1 MKSIFTRINRS
12 LSTMFSQPARRRT
25 KMYHSQGEALE
36 TRELLSVSKLWMS
49 GSMLVVKT
57 DNASTHVK
65 VRQVG
70 SSVQVEDV
78 GSSKKWNYSNTQV
91 KSVEFQGGNGNDR
104 FVNYYR
110 TLPVRAFGN
119 AGNDYL
125 EGYDGA
131 DYLNGGSGN
140 DTLKGFGGNDRLSG
154 GSDNDTIDGGSGND
168 IAWGGTGNDVLLGG
182 SGDDQLIGEDGND
195 HLNGGSGA
203 DKMWGGAGDD
213 ILIAIDNGVLDY
225 IQSDSGRD
233 AIWVDRTGSSTDRM
247 YGNSSSDTVQQ
258 VGSFANG
265 ADRTLNGDTITPPK
279 VLKSGQTHTAFRD
292 RPLFST
298 SGPTVKDIDQ
308 GGLGDC
314 YFLAGLGAIAIDSPT
329 ALKHN
334 IVDFNDGTY
343 GVRYGNS
350 FYRVDNRLAVDS
362 GSSTPAYAG
371 LGAQGSMWVAVAEK
385 AWAHYRTG
393 QNSYASIES
402 GWSVEV
408 NRAFRTSSAVDRK
421 ISSFSNAK
429 SFGNY
434 VGTLWNG
441 SQAVTIGF
449 EGDSKKETSGKLILG
464 HQYTV
469 TGVQRDSA
477 GNVTLITLYNP
488 WGTDG
493 AAAEGNKTDGFVTV
507 TPADLFKLAGR
518 VNAGRV

>member
-12 LSTMFSQPARRRT
+12 LSTMFSQPARRRV
-25 KMYHSQGEALE
+25 KMYHGQGEALE

-57 DNASTHVK
+57 DNASTHVN

-70 SSVQVEDV
+70 SNVRIEDV
-78 GSSKKWNYSNTQV
+78 TSNRSWNYSSAQV
-91 KSVEFQGGNGNDR
+91 KSVEFQGGNGDDR

-131 DYLNGGSGN
+131 DYLDGGSG
-140 DTLKGFGGNDRLSG
+140 DDILKGYGGNDHLR
-154 GSDNDTIDGGSGND
+154 GGSGND
-168 IAWGGTGNDVLLGG
+168 ILLGG
-182 SGDDQLIGEDGND
+182 SGDDQLVGEDGND
-195 HLNGGSGA
+195 QLNGGSGA

-213 ILIAIDNGVLDY
+213 ILIAIDGGVLDY

-233 AIWVDRTGSSTDRM
+233 AIWVDKNGSSTDRM

-258 VGSFANG
+258 VASFANG
-265 ADRTLNGDTITPPK
+265 ADRTLDGDNIVDPTVK
-279 VLKSGQTHTAFRD
+279 KSGQTHMTFAN

-298 SGPTVKDIDQ
+298 NGPHVKDINQ

-314 YFLAGLGAIAIDSPT
+314 YFLAGLGAITIDNPT
-329 ALKHN
+329 ALRHN

-350 FYRVDNRLAVDS
+350 FYRVDNQLVVDS
-362 GSSTPAYAG
+362 GKNTPAYAG
-371 LGAQGSMWVAVAEK
+371 FGVQGSMWVAIAEK
-385 AWAHYRTG
+385 AWAHHRKG

-408 NRAFRTSSAVDRK
+408 NRAFRTTAAVDRA
-421 ISSFSNAK
+421 INSFSSAQAM
-429 SFGNY
+429 GNY

-441 SQAVTIGF
+441 YQAVTIGF
-449 EGDSKKETSGKLILG
+449 NGDDKKSESGKLILG

-469 TGVQRDSA
+469 TGIRRDSS
-477 GNVTLITLYNP
+477 GNVISITLYNP

-493 AAAEGNKTDGFVTV
+493 AAGDGDVNDGYITV

-518 VNAGRV
+518 INGGRV